1 MWSEEQANQTL
12 WLLLDGAVIKKEL
25 KYKPLAH
32 CNMESKNMEENSA
45 PGGVA
50 SITTNSEHECGY
62 VTLRKLRK
70 ISGLRT
76 ADFSRS
82 TVCTLYK
89 VYQLIANS
97 LNGKAVSTN
106 FSPYM
111 VLCYVGNMTLGTKD
125 TWKTATTTSK
135 GGACL
140 SKTHVHRSLVCVKS
154 IIAFFML
161 YTYLTVVSGKCHA
174 TFKSL

>member
-1 MWSEEQANQTL
+1 M
-12 WLLLDGAVIKKEL
+12 IKKEL
-25 KYKPLAH
+25 KYKPLVH

-50 SITTNSEHECGY
+50 SITTNGEHECGY

-89 VYQLIANS
+89 IYQLIANS
-97 LNGKAVSTN
+97 LNGKAVSTSC
-106 FSPYM
+106 SPYM
-111 VLCYVGNMTLGTKD
+111 LLCYVGNMTLDSTAYQ
-125 TWKTATTTSK
+125 KT
-135 GGACL
+135 
-140 SKTHVHRSLVCVKS
+140 
-154 IIAFFML
+154 M
-161 YTYLTVVSGKCHA
+161 
-174 TFKSL
+174 